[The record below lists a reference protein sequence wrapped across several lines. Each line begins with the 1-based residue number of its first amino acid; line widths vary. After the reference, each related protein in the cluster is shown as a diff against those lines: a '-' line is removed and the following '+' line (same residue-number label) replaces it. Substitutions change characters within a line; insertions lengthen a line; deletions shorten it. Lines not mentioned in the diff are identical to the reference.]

1 MGNGHRKK
9 PFSGKQK
16 KKQLLEKRAKNASKT
31 KEVSDNEEFED
42 IDKHIEENKQVKG
55 PSKREQLYDNNRIAA
70 SSTRKLNNPSKRLH
84 SVFEK
89 LSSKEIKAQRKAS
102 MNTFARLPS
111 TVLEVSVND
120 IYKSIIDFPKRPSWN
135 YEMTKEELEANEEHY
150 FQQWLD
156 DVYDRYPKGELSF
169 FEHNLDVWRQLWRVL
184 EISDIILIVVD
195 IRHPLLHF
203 PPSLYNYVVKDIKRK
218 MLLVDLVAENTVY
231 AWTKYFEEQFP
242 ELGVVKF
249 SCYPRDNKF
258 VDDTSTAFLKER
270 TKRPKT
276 RRYLASGIKELLI
289 ACENMK
295 LVKEGVDVSWMELVE
310 QYNRSATVFD
320 DISDI
325 KEEDEMDDNDESREE
340 TCDIESLVLEE
351 EKHIKRIEDL
361 LRTVDIQDTKVYS
374 HNELI
379 TIGLVGHP
387 NVGKSSLINSILG
400 RTVVSVSKTPGHTK
414 HFQTI
419 HLSKSVRIC
428 DSPGLVFPSLL
439 PKQIQILSGMYPIS
453 QAERIPLES
462 LLKLDPPEQ
471 LQNNEWSAWYIC
483 EAFAIKRGYYTKAS
497 RPDVYRA
504 ANAILRLINDGR
516 ILLSFKPPGFFTSLK
531 YLISK
536 RDDVDLQVKNE
547 YKKNTKGKDVEFK
560 SYDDEEKFKGFHGGY
575 FGFLEDSSDE
585 DAIG

>member
-31 KEVSDNEEFED
+31 QEDNEEFEA
-42 IDKHIEENKQVKG
+42 IDKNIEERKRVKNDS
-55 PSKREQLYDNNRIAA
+55 PSKREQLYYDKRIAA
-70 SSTRKLNNPSKRLH
+70 SSIRKLNNPI
-84 SVFEK
+84 FEK
-89 LSSKEIKAQRKAS
+89 LSSQEINAQRKAS
-102 MNTFARLPS
+102 MNTFTRLPS

-135 YEMTKEELEANEEHY
+135 YEMTKEELEANEEHN

-156 DVYDRYPKGELSF
+156 DVYDKYPKGELSF

-184 EISDIILIVVD
+184 EISEIILIVVD

-203 PPSLYNYVVKDIKRK
+203 PPSLYNYVVKDMKRK
-218 MLLVDLVAENTVY
+218 MLLVFNKVDLVAENTVH
-231 AWTKYFEEQFP
+231 AWTRYFEEQFP
-242 ELGVVKF
+242 ELGVVEF

-258 VDDTSTAFLKER
+258 VDDTSTAFLKKR
-270 TKRPKT
+270 TKRPKK

-295 LVKEGVDVSWMELVE
+295 LVKEGVDVNWMELVE
-310 QYNRSATVFD
+310 QYGRITTGFD
-320 DISDI
+320 NISDI
-325 KEEDEMDDNDESREE
+325 TEEDEMDVNDESQEE
-340 TCDIESLVLEE
+340 TNDIESLDVEE
-351 EKHIKRIEDL
+351 EENIKRIEDR
-361 LRTVDIQDTKVYS
+361 LRTLDIQNTKVYS
-374 HNELI
+374 HELI

-419 HLSKSVRIC
+419 HLSKIVRIC

-439 PKQIQILSGMYPIS
+439 PKQIQILSGMYPVS
-453 QAERIPLES
+453 QVREPYKSI
-462 LLKLDPPEQ
+462 LKLDPP
-471 LQNNEWSAWYIC
+471 QNNEWSAWFIC

-504 ANAILRLINDGR
+504 ANDILRLNNEGR
-516 ILLSFKPPGFFTSLK
+516 ILLSFKPPGFFTSLN
-531 YLISK
+531 YMISK
-536 RDDVDLQVKNE
+536 SDDVDLQVKNE
-547 YKKNTKGKDVEFK
+547 YGNNTKGKGVKFN
-560 SYDDEEKFKGFHGGY
+560 SSDDEEEPKGQSKQQLGGY
-575 FGFLEDSSDE
+575 FGFLEDYSDDGE
-585 DAIG
+585 R